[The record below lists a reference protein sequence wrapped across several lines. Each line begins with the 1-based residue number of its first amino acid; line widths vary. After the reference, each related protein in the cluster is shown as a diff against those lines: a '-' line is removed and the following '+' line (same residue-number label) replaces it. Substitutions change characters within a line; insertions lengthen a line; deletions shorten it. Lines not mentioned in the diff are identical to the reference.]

1 MDSRNVTLAK
11 NLINYSVRLEK
22 GEKCLIEAIGFE
34 SQDLVKAI
42 VQQVYA
48 AGGLPYV
55 NITNPSIQREL
66 LLNASAPQTEL
77 KADTDEQ
84 FMAQMDAYVAIRG
97 GNNIFELSDV
107 PQDNLNMYSKIM
119 RKVQE
124 TRLSKKWVVLRYP
137 TPSMAQN
144 ARKSLEEFTTFYYN
158 VCNLD
163 YGKMD
168 KAQDFL
174 KAIMERTDRVHIKGP
189 GTDLHF
195 SIKGIPIIKCSGEF
209 NIPDGEIFT
218 APVKDSVE
226 GYVTY
231 NIPSI
236 QQGFAFENV
245 YLEFEKGKIVKST
258 ANDTERI
265 TKIFDR
271 DEGARYVGE
280 FALGINPYV
289 TQPMFDTLFDEKI
302 AGSFH
307 FTPGN
312 AYDHAFNGNKSALH
326 WDLICIQTPEYGGG
340 EIYFDGVLVRKDGRF
355 VIPELAACNPENLV

>member
-1 MDSRNVTLAK
+1 MDPRNITLAK
-11 NLINYSVRLEK
+11 NLVNYSIRLQK
-22 GEKCLIEAIGFE
+22 DEKCLIEVIGLE
-34 SQDLVKAI
+34 SKELVKAI
-42 VQQVYA
+42 VRQVYA

-55 NITNPSIQREL
+55 NIIHPTIQREL
-66 LLNASAPQTEL
+66 LQNITAPQAQL
-77 KADTDEQ
+77 RANTDEN
-84 FMAQMDAYVAIRG
+84 FMAQMDAFISIRSG
-97 GNNIFELSDV
+97 DNIFELSDV
-107 PQDNLNMYSKIM
+107 PQDNLNMYSKAM
-119 RKVQE
+119 RKVQD
-124 TRLSKKWVVLRYP
+124 TRLTKKWVVLRYP

-144 ARKSLEEFTTFYYN
+144 AKRSLEDFTNFYYN

-163 YGKMD
+163 YAKMD
-168 KAQDFL
+168 KAQDSL
-174 KAIMERTDRVHIKGP
+174 KAVMERTDKVHIKGP
-189 GTDLHF
+189 GTDIIF
-195 SIKGIPIIKCSGEF
+195 SIKGIPIVKCSGEF

-226 GYVTY
+226 GYITY
-231 NIPSI
+231 NIPSM
-236 QQGFAFENV
+236 QEGFAFENV
-245 YLEFEKGKIVKST
+245 RLEFEKGKIVKST
-258 ANDTERI
+258 ANDTERV

-340 EIYFDGVLVRKDGRF
+340 EIYFDNVLVRKDGRF
-355 VIPELAACNPENLV
+355 VTPELAVCNPEELS